1 MPGDVG
7 EADADRQPREQLEM
21 HRLVYLERE
30 HQSSPPPT
38 SAVDPS
44 VAALADSI
52 RALSVAMAEGF
63 KAMREEMAALE
74 QENCFIQQ

>member
-21 HRLVYLERE
+21 H
-30 HQSSPPPT
+30 QSSPPPT
-38 SAVDPS
+38 SAVDPN

>member
-38 SAVDPS
+38 SAVDPN

-63 KAMREEMAALE
+63 KAMRQKIVALE

>member
-7 EADADRQPREQLEM
+7 EADADREQLEM
-21 HRLVYLERE
+21 HRLVDGERG

-38 SAVDPS
+38 SAVDPN